1 MAALQLITLGRTD
14 LTGPDGRAILSV
26 LSQPKR
32 FALLV
37 YLVVE
42 GSRGLIRRDTV
53 AALFWPEHDQG
64 DARANLRK
72 SLHFLRKSLG
82 RKVLVTR
89 GDEEVGI
96 DSSLLQCD
104 VVTLLEGGQVPVEG
118 CFLDGFHFSG
128 APVEWEDWL
137 EGVRERVRA
146 CAPELESRE
155 SPRAVPVGPHEPPVE
170 ERRTSIPGPAGHWRR
185 MALGASGLA
194 LALLAGLVWAL
205 SRDAETH
212 TSREYFS
219 LVLGSGVQG
228 PRIVHRHYA
237 LPPDGSGVLFPDT
250 VGGDWGS
257 WWKSMDQPSPS
268 PIPGASLLTSPV
280 FSPDGRW
287 IAYAEDGYLL
297 KQSPDGVTSL
307 VLADSVSRDSS
318 PGIAWLSNGRILFE
332 DANFDLRILPEEGG
346 DPELVATQEEL
357 GHVFHVSGLPD
368 GSGALVV
375 GCVLTCES
383 AVPRLYFV
391 DLERG
396 DVVAL
401 RSGVWMAWAM
411 PEGRVVM
418 VDGQGAVSAA
428 AFDPARGEMDRPVP
442 LLNGV
447 QVSPFPEITLGPDGS
462 LLYIPGGIEPTV
474 RMPVWVQRDGHEEP
488 VDPDWPPLW
497 NPRSM
502 SLSPDGTRMAV
513 GMRPFFGDSL
523 GEQIWIKELSRGPFA
538 PLTVGPHQARRPVWS
553 PDGSTLFFI
562 TQFQQGEGTWTSF
575 VSSLPADAS
584 SQEAGERLR
593 PARPIFE
600 VVLTSDGGTAV
611 VRTGDAATGEGDI
624 AFASLGD
631 VPELQSL
638 LDSRAGEYSIDLS
651 PDDRWLAYVSEVS
664 GRPEVYVRPFP
675 GPGPRVQVTTH
686 GGVEPR
692 WSRSGKELF
701 FRSLGTGGPDPD
713 PPSFMAAEVITDPVF
728 RVESTT
734 RLFRDRYWRGP
745 HVRLYDVSADGQRFI
760 VILPNIYNLTQGPVV
775 YSRGWYW
782 SDEVQAR
789 LKE

>member
-1 MAALQLITLGRTD
+1 MVGIQLITLGRTE
-14 LTGPDGRAILSV
+14 LTRPDGRAVLSV

-37 YLVVE
+37 YLAVE

-82 RKVLVTR
+82 RRVVVTR

-96 DSSLLQCD
+96 DASLLRCD
-104 VVTLLEGGQVPVEG
+104 AVALLEGGQIPVEG
-118 CFLDGFHFSG
+118 DFLDGFHFSG
-128 APVEWEDWL
+128 ASIEWEDWL
-137 EGVRERVRA
+137 ESVRERVRA
-146 CAPELESRE
+146 CAPELD
-155 SPRAVPVGPHEPPVE
+155 GPELPMPAASHEPSEE
-170 ERRTSIPGPAGHWRR
+170 ERRPPTLGRVSRWRR
-185 MALGASGLA
+185 IAFGASVLA
-194 LALLAGLVWAL
+194 LILLAGLGLGLLRPKGGFNTRV
-205 SRDAETH
+205 RYD
-212 TSREYFS
+212 RI
-219 LVLGSGVQG
+219 VLGSGVQA

-237 LPPDGSGVLFPDT
+237 LPPDGSGILFPDT
-250 VGGDWGS
+250 VDGKWES
-257 WWKSMDQPSPS
+257 LWKPLDQLSPA
-268 PIPGASLLTSPV
+268 PIPGTGLLASPV

-287 IAYAEDGYLL
+287 IAFAEDGYLL

-332 DANFDLRILPEEGG
+332 DADFDLRSLPEEGG

-428 AFDPARGEMDRPVP
+428 AFDPARGELDQPVP

-553 PDGSTLFFI
+553 PDGSTLVFI
-562 TQFQQGEGTWTSF
+562 TQFQQGDGTWTSF
-575 VSSLPADAS
+575 VSGLPADAS
-584 SQEAGERLR
+584 SQETEERLR
-593 PARPIFE
+593 PARPILE

-611 VRTGDAATGEGDI
+611 VRTGDAATGEGNI

-631 VPELQSL
+631 APELQSL

-675 GPGPRVQVTTH
+675 GPGPRVQVTIH

-692 WSRSGKELF
+692 WSHSGKELF
-701 FRSLGTGGPDPD
+701 FRSLGTGGTDPD
-713 PPSFMAAEVITDPVF
+713 PPSFMAAQVITDPVF

-760 VILPNIYNLTQGPVV
+760 VILPNIYNLTQGAVV

-789 LKE
+789 LRE